1 MEGFQI
7 EIEVSL
13 RDCRRFSDFIK
24 DREIAKGFNLEMIQT
39 SSNVWLL
46 SSDEYVPDYEVQ
58 EIINELEE
66 ICEGFEV
73 EFIPEY

>member
-1 MEGFQI
+1 MENFQI
-7 EIEVSL
+7 EVQVSL
-13 RDCRRFSDFIK
+13 RDCKRFTDFIVDNK
-24 DREIAKGFNLEMIQT
+24 IAKGFNLKMIQT
-39 SSNVWLL
+39 YSNVWVL
-46 SSDEYVPDYEVQ
+46 SSDEYLPDYEIQ